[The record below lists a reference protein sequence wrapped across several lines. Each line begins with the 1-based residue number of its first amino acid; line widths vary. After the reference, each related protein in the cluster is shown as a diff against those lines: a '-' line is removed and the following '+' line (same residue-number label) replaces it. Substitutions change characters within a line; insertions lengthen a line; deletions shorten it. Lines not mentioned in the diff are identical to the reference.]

1 MDGFANSIAYL
12 RFYLL
17 LVFIKKKLA
26 ITCKIVFERCRNGG
40 KRNTDTIPYF
50 YLKLKGNAGAPFSTV
65 LIFKFRWKAP
75 SKLCYAK
82 MLTTASNSM

>member
-1 MDGFANSIAYL
+1 MVL
-12 RFYLL
+12 RTRLHTYA
-17 LVFIKKKLA
+17 FICCWFSFKKELA